1 MKTQT
6 TQKAIKQQFKNDII
20 KTGYCNLQNLL
31 SYEQP
36 TNYTTR
42 AEGWASDVYK
52 FTNYAISAGYKPFG
66 NIKPDYDLCN
76 KYDNK
81 ARDIINNSALKYDE
95 QKELLYNLINEFIQ
109 EATK

>member
-20 KTGYCNLQNLL
+20 KIGYCSLQNLL
-31 SYEQP
+31 RYEQP

-42 AEGWASDVYK
+42 LEGWASDVYK
-52 FTNYAISAGYKPFG
+52 FTNYAISTGYAPFG
-66 NIKPDYDLCN
+66 NIVPDYDLCT
-76 KYDNK
+76 KFDNK
-81 ARDIINNSALKYDE
+81 AMNIVINNTLLYDE
-95 QKELLYNLINEFIQ
+95 KKELLYNLICEFIQ

>member
-6 TQKAIKQQFKNDII
+6 TKKAIKQQFKNDII
-20 KTGYCNLQNLL
+20 KVGYCSLQNLL
-31 SYEQP
+31 RYEQP

-52 FTNYAISAGYKPFG
+52 FTNYAISTGYAPFG
-66 NIKPDYDLCN
+66 NIVPDYDLCN
-76 KYDNK
+76 KFDNK
-81 ARDIINNSALKYDE
+81 AREIKSNTILNYYAK
-95 QKELLYNLINEFIQ
+95 KELLYNLINEFIQ